1 MGKVVTVYAEEYL
14 GKFEVREEI
23 FTDRGKALAFGR
35 ELRKQ
40 GFTVKTKKFNDG
52 REDFWEVTGKKA
64 K

>member
-1 MGKVVTVYAEEYL
+1 MGTVVTVYAEEYL
-14 GKFEVREEI
+14 DKFEVREEI

-40 GFTVKTKKFNDG
+40 GFTVKIKKFNDG
-52 REDFWEVTGKKA
+52 REDYWEVRGKKA

>member
-1 MGKVVTVYAEEYL
+1 MGTVVTVYAEEYL
-14 GKFEVREEI
+14 NKFEVREEI
-23 FTDRGKALAFGR
+23 FTDRSKALAFGR